1 MNTSANILLVEDE
14 EIISIVIESVLQSR
28 GYRIDVCRNGMHA
41 WEKLQADPAAYDLVL
56 LDWGLPSL
64 DGIELLRLVK
74 SDRML
79 AGIPVIIETARSDK
93 TSIQQGLSQ
102 GAYYYLTKPFQP
114 EVLLAVVDAALEQR
128 NEQQR
133 MQENLR
139 SAERPLALM
148 QEGRF
153 RFQTLDDARVLASHL
168 ARICPEPERAVQG
181 LQELLVNAVEHGNLG
196 IHYTEK
202 GRYVLAGTWTEEI
215 ERRLQAPEYSRRFAE
230 VSFRRGPEQLSFTI
244 ADQGDGFDWT
254 EYMDFSP
261 ERAFDIHGRGIAM
274 ARHLSFD
281 SLEYLG
287 NGNTVVA
294 RFKLG
299 GYDTSSNPVQP
310 EASVI

>member
-1 MNTSANILLVEDE
+1 MNTSPNVLLVEDE
-14 EIISIVIESVLQSR
+14 EIITMVIESILQDR

-41 WEKLQADPAAYDLVL
+41 WEKLQAEPAAYDLVL

-64 DGIELLRLVK
+64 DGIELLRLIK
-74 SDRML
+74 SDRSL

-93 TSIQQGLSQ
+93 NSIQQGLNQ

-114 EVLLAVVDAALEQR
+114 EVLLAVVDAALEQHH
-128 NEQQR
+128 EQYR

-153 RFQTLDDARVLASHL
+153 RFQTLDDARVLATHL
-168 ARICPEPERAVQG
+168 ARTCPEPERAVQG
-181 LQELLVNAVEHGNLG
+181 LQELMVNAVEHGNLG
-196 IHYTEK
+196 ICYAEK
-202 GRYVLAGTWTEEI
+202 GRYVLAGTWAEEI
-215 ERRLQAPEYSRRFAE
+215 ERRLAAPEYSQRFAE
-230 VSFRRGPEQLSFTI
+230 VDFRRSRGELSFTI
-244 ADQGDGFDWT
+244 SDQGDGFDWT

-287 NGNTVVA
+287 NGNTVIA
-294 RFKLG
+294 RFNLCG
-299 GYDTSSNPVQP
+299 HSVGLNPVNP
-310 EASVI
+310 AAA